1 MWQKCIITFFAF
13 VVNSVISISIHF
25 CPVLFIY
32 LLRFKA
38 LYDPSKLSRGNSLGW
53 MGSICP
59 VPNFN
64 PSVQPPP
71 WTSPLQKKPRD
82 FKWAPWQILCTVPRI
97 PSDGPGCRQEWLL
110 SVWGVLLLAVIM
122 KIAVVIYSR
131 HLSGWRGLRLVLKG
145 KKQTPSI
152 YLNASMLARI
162 ILDPASSTEEVITCF
177 F

>member
-1 MWQKCIITFFAF
+1 MMTE
-13 VVNSVISISIHF
+13 
-25 CPVLFIY
+25 FIY
-32 LLRFKA
+32 SDLRPYMTHHNIRGGILWARFVQCQI
-38 LYDPSKLSRGNSLGW
+38 LTPVSR
-53 MGSICP
+53 P
-59 VPNFN
+59 HPERA
-64 PSVQPPP
+64 PY
-71 WTSPLQKKPRD
+71 KKKCD
-82 FKWAPWQILCTVPRI
+82 FKGAPWQILCTVPRI

-131 HLSGWRGLRLVLKG
+131 HLNGWRGLRLVLKG

-162 ILDPASSTEEVITCF
+162 IRDPASSTEEVITCF